1 MAIWAE
7 NPSQYLIQT
16 TTLTSIADEVRIL
29 SGTEETLSPE
39 AMKENLNGANS
50 AIQEEA
56 NLIAQILLALEAKT
70 NKTITFSINGTEYTA
85 EKNMTWHE
93 WCYSDYNTSYFT
105 NYTESDR
112 VSNADDHLA
121 YDGEFIYG
129 NEIIVANRA
138 YTTIFDSTPE
148 V

>member
-1 MAIWAE
+1 M
-7 NPSQYLIQT
+7 SKYLIQD
-16 TTLTSIADEVRIL
+16 TTLTSIADEVRTL
-29 SGTEETLSPE
+29 SGIEETLSPE

-70 NKTITFSINGTEYTA
+70 NKTITFSINGIEYTA

-93 WCYSDYNTSYFT
+93 WCNSDYNTSWFT
-105 NYTESDR
+105 NYYESDR
-112 VSNADDHLA
+112 VSDADDHLA
-121 YDGEFIYG
+121 YDGEFIRG

-138 YTTIFDSTPE
+138 YDTIFDSTAE
-148 V
+148 M

>member
-1 MAIWAE
+1 MAK
-7 NPSQYLIQT
+7 YLIQD
-16 TTLTSIADEVRIL
+16 TTLTSIADEIRTL
-29 SGTEETLSPE
+29 SGIEETLSPE

-56 NLIAQILLALEAKT
+56 NLIAQILLALEAKI

-93 WCYSDYNTSYFT
+93 WCNSDYNTSYFT
-105 NYTESDR
+105 NYYENEKI
-112 VSNADDHLA
+112 SNADDHLVND
-121 YDGEFIYG
+121 DGEFIYG
-129 NEIIVANRA
+129 NEIIVANKE
-138 YTTIFDSTPE
+138 YTTITDST